1 MDFVQPFANAILV
14 DGVFRS
20 LLFKFRV
27 RCNHIVHNLL
37 VHFGLGNSSSHVS
50 GKRFNLSWNGSGNHI
65 ACLLHRSRF
74 QHLLVVSGYLV
85 KTFLLAQINNW
96 RWNIVFSH
104 WVLTFI
110 VVNVHY
116 LPAR

>member
-85 KTFLLAQINNW
+85 KTF
-96 RWNIVFSH
+96 FSRRSIIGDGT
-104 WVLTFI
+104 L
-110 VVNVHY
+110 Y
-116 LPAR
+116 LVIGCLPSSS